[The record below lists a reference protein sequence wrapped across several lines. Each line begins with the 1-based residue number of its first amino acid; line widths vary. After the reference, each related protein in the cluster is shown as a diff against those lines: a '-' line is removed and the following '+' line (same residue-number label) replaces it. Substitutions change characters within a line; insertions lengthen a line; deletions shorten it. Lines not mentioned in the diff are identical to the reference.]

1 MATKVFQ
8 SKIWAAR
15 DNNNEVHL
23 YADKP
28 IYNEQY
34 GIYQDT
40 EYNKDDPAQKII
52 NTIFCKKYLPKE
64 IEQMLNLTTIDEPYE
79 IELEITFTDLPDVD
93 RVGLPY
99 RTEMLQKAAN
109 VVREYTDCLL
119 ITKYELSELKAR
131 IRDLEQTRDNYLS
144 LKRELKLALEDIE
157 IE

>member
-8 SKIWAAR
+8 KDIWVKR
-15 DNNNEVHL
+15 DADGSLWGFFKRPEKNENGACFYEIL
-23 YADKP
+23 K
-28 IYNEQY
+28 NL
-34 GIYQDT
+34 
-40 EYNKDDPAQKII
+40 YNKEVADIQ
-52 NTIFCKKYLPKE
+52 E
-64 IEQMLNLTTIDEPYE
+64 VNLTNIKEPYKIKVTIIFE
-79 IELEITFTDLPDVD
+79 DLPNVD
-93 RVGLPY
+93 KAGLPY
-99 RTEMLQKAAN
+99 RPEILQKAAN